1 MNTFGYPAIEWVVW
15 IQNLGGWLEA
25 PMHFFTFLGSEEF
38 FLLILPALYWSID
51 TAVGLQIG
59 LILLFNT
66 GLNGLFKLLFAA
78 PRPYW
83 VSLQV
88 KALAAESS
96 FGLPSGH
103 AQIGIGVWGTLAV
116 RLRRRWAWW
125 GAALPIFLIGFS
137 RLYLGVHFVHDVL
150 VGWLLGGLAL
160 WAFLTLWDKLSNWAR
175 NLPFEQQLLSAF
187 VLSLLFVLLGGVAVN
202 ALQGYTLPP
211 EWIENARRAGDPL
224 PDPVS
229 LAGFI
234 ASAGTLFGLL
244 SGLAWMARRGGYQ
257 AEGPLAKRI
266 LRYLLGLIG
275 LLLISFGLGFIFPRG
290 AELLPTILRYLRY
303 ALVGFWISGGAP
315 WLFLHFKM
323 VKAPKA

>member
-1 MNTFGYPAIEWVVW
+1 MITFAYPAIEWVVW

-25 PMHFFTFLGSEEF
+25 PMRFFTFLGSEEF
-38 FLLILPALYWSID
+38 FLLILPALYWSMD
-51 TAVGLQIG
+51 TVAGLQIG

-66 GLNGLFKLLFAA
+66 WINGLFKLVFAA

-96 FGLPSGH
+96 FGIPSGH
-103 AQIGIGVWGTLAV
+103 AQIGIGVWGMLAA
-116 RLRRRWAWW
+116 RLRTRWAGW
-125 GAALPIFLIGFS
+125 GAALIVFLIGFS

-150 VGWLLGGLAL
+150 VGWLLGGLML
-160 WAFLTLWDKLSNWAR
+160 WAFLAFWERISSWAKSLS
-175 NLPFEQQLLSAF
+175 LGQQLLSAF
-187 VLSLLFVLLGGVAVN
+187 ALSLIFVLFGWVAVN
-202 ALQGYTLPP
+202 ARQGYTLPP

-234 ASAGTLFGLL
+234 TSAGTLFGLL
-244 SGLAWMARRGGYQ
+244 SGLAWIARRGGYQ
-257 AEGPLAKRI
+257 AEGPLAMRI
-266 LRYLLGLIG
+266 LRYTVGLIG
-275 LLLISFGLGFIFPRG
+275 LILIYFGLSLIFPRG
-290 AELLPTILRYLRY
+290 ADLFPATLRYVRY

-323 VKAPKA
+323 VKSPKA